1 MDVTDAL
8 TAAEGQ
14 VLTAFRAC
22 VGRPGATQRE
32 LDALNTQLEDLRAA
46 LKAAPTDARRLE
58 IMESAASVFSE
69 IAKRLNIL
77 PEF

>member
-46 LKAAPTDARRLE
+46 LKAAPTDARLE
-58 IMESAASVFSE
+58 IMEGAASVFSE